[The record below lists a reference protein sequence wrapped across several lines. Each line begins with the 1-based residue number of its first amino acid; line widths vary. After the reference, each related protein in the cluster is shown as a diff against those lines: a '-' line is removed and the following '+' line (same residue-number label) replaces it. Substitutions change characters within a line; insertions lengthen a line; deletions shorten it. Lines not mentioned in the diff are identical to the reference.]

1 MDETKQLQVQSQVQS
16 DEDIGIDLYDLFYL
30 FRQKLVGIL
39 IAFVIGGAAVGA
51 FTFFFIAPKYQATAK
66 MYITSTGEGKLV
78 DFSELQIGNS
88 LTDDYE
94 ELMLARPL
102 LESVKEELQLTEYE
116 VDDLAKMIS
125 VANPASTRILNI
137 TVTSTDPQE
146 AMNIAN
152 KLVEKAVTWLPA
164 IMKSNEPTVPEDAIL
179 PQKKS
184 SPSYSMN
191 TLIGALAFAAV
202 YYGIAVLRYLH
213 DDSIRTSDDLER
225 YFGIAPLT
233 SIPEEKDVH
242 DHAEDEKRGKSH
254 KKGKGEKAA

>member
-88 LTDDYE
+88 LTADYE
-94 ELMLARPL
+94 ELMLARPM

-152 KLVEKAVTWLPA
+152 KLVDKAV
-164 IMKSNEPTVPEDAIL
+164 SGNE
-179 PQKKS
+179 
-184 SPSYSMN
+184 
-191 TLIGALAFAAV
+191 AAV
-202 YYGIAVLRYLH
+202 
-213 DDSIRTSDDLER
+213 
-225 YFGIAPLT
+225 
-233 SIPEEKDVH
+233 
-242 DHAEDEKRGKSH
+242 
-254 KKGKGEKAA
+254 

>member
-1 MDETKQLQVQSQVQS
+1 MDETKQLQTQP

-30 FRQKLVGIL
+30 FRQKLAGIL

-66 MYITSTGEGKLV
+66 MYIASAGENKLV
-78 DFSELQIGNS
+78 DFTDLQLGSS
-88 LTDDYE
+88 LTADYE
-94 ELMLARPL
+94 ELVVMRPM

-116 VDDLAKMIS
+116 VEDLKKMIA
-125 VANPASTRILNI
+125 VTNPTSTRILNI
-137 TVTSTDPQE
+137 TVTSTNPQE
-146 AMNIAN
+146 AMEIAN

-164 IMKSNEPTVPEDAIL
+164 IMKSNDPTVPEDAIV
-179 PQKKS
+179 PQRKS

-242 DHAEDEKRGKSH
+242 DYAEDEKRRKSH
-254 KKGKGEKAA
+254 KKKGKGEKAA

>member
-1 MDETKQLQVQSQVQS
+1 MDETKQLQVQS

-51 FTFFFIAPKYQATAK
+51 FTFFFITPKFQATAK
-66 MYITSTGEGKLV
+66 MYIASAADNRLI
-78 DFSELQIGNS
+78 DLQDLQLGSN
-88 LTDDYE
+88 LTADYE
-94 ELMLARPL
+94 ELVLARPM
-102 LESVKEELQLTEYE
+102 LESVKEELQLTQYE
-116 VDDLAKMIS
+116 VEDLKKMIGVS
-125 VANPASTRILNI
+125 NPASTRILNI

-225 YFGIAPLT
+225 YFGVAPLT
-233 SIPEEKDVH
+233 SIPEEKGVQ
-242 DHAEDEKRGKSH
+242 DHAEDEKHGKSH